1 MSIKQDV
8 SVGSRGFGRFFKV
21 AAAIAFLA
29 VFSPSGALHATPI
42 SSHEAWPVHGSNRTA
57 GTITASA
64 APDAVFGLASA
75 NSPLVFHPGA
85 TTLSQ
90 PLAAGCT
97 FASDCIRTWE
107 VPEPGSLVLVGTGL
121 LAMAGMIRRRLL
133 RG

>member
-8 SVGSRGFGRFFKV
+8 SVGGKGFGRFFKV
-21 AAAIAFLA
+21 AAIAFIG
-29 VFSPSGALHATPI
+29 VFSLSGVLRATPI
-42 SSHEAWPVHGSNRTA
+42 SSHEAWLVDRSNRSA

-64 APDAVFGLASA
+64 TPDGTFGFA
-75 NSPLVFHPGA
+75 SPLAFHPGA

-97 FASDCIRTWE
+97 FASDCIRRWE
-107 VPEPGSLVLVGTGL
+107 VPEPDSLVLVGTGL

-133 RG
+133 RE